1 MRSLLEKLPSTEI
14 DTLVDTVCDLCL
26 KHEKLAFIA
35 GIKVGFELIREIE
48 T

>member
-1 MRSLLEKLPSTEI
+1 MLDELSSGEI

-26 KHEKLAFIA
+26 KHEKLAFVA
-35 GIKVGFELIREIE
+35 GIKVGFELNRELD